1 MEFNIE
7 YAGCL
12 GVKGACLINVHRSE
26 RRAVDVLSFE
36 GPFRSN
42 VTVIASDL
50 ASALK
55 AVRERLSGSEF
66 QLVGFEGE
74 VSLDSIRLVR
84 AFQRTDDDWVEVW
97 ENDRDEAIW
106 VRVV

>member
-12 GVKGACLINVHRSE
+12 SVKGACLINKHGSE

-42 VTVIASDL
+42 VTVIARDL
-50 ASALK
+50 DAALMT
-55 AVRERLSGSEF
+55 VRERLSGSEF
-66 QLVGFEGE
+66 QIVGFEGG
-74 VSLDSIRLVR
+74 VSLDHIRLVR
-84 AFQRTDDDWVEVW
+84 ALQRTYDDWAEVW
-97 ENDRDEAIW
+97 ENDRDEATW
-106 VRVV
+106 VRIG